1 MAAERG
7 LPAADDFIP
16 IKEAQR
22 RRGSLEEERRN
33 VEDQFNKMSS
43 ELMEIMS
50 AEAEMADVTSY
61 QETRSGVHDFIAA
74 LDPQLSDFQK
84 RPMS

>member
-1 MAAERG
+1 
-7 LPAADDFIP
+7 
-16 IKEAQR
+16 
-22 RRGSLEEERRN
+22 